1 MKEHN
6 ETIVFCIVSLLGNLL
21 PLLLGLL
28 FYTANLDSWTGWKI
42 FYVDGQ
48 FYLYS
53 ASLLT
58 SSAYIFYTY
67 KIRNTDLNSILLLIT
82 GILIL
87 TVSIFYAWK
96 LAESNNNILF
106 VRNSSVVVFLFTL
119 FLYYYSNLLSNK
131 KIDVIAAQK
140 KGVQDILDQ
149 L

>member
-1 MKEHN
+1 MKEHQ
-6 ETIVFCIVSLLGNLL
+6 ETLIFCFVSLFGNLL

-28 FYTANLDSWTGWKI
+28 FYVANINQWEGWNI
-42 FYVDGQ
+42 FFVDGQ

-87 TVSIFYAWK
+87 IGSLLYAWK
-96 LAESNNNILF
+96 LAKSNNNIVFVKYSSAILF
-106 VRNSSVVVFLFTL
+106 AITL
-119 FLYYYSNLLSNK
+119 LLYYYSNLLNNR
-131 KIDVIAAQK
+131 KIDVIASQK
-140 KGVQDILDQ
+140 KGVEDILKK

>member
-1 MKEHN
+1 MKEHK

-28 FYTANLDSWTGWKI
+28 FYTANLDSWTGWNI
-42 FYVDGQ
+42 FYGDGQ

-67 KIRNTDLNSILLLIT
+67 KVRNTDWNSILLLAT

-96 LAESNNNILF
+96 LAESNNNLLF
-106 VRNSSVVVFLFTL
+106 VRNSSV
-119 FLYYYSNLLSNK
+119 
-131 KIDVIAAQK
+131 I
-140 KGVQDILDQ
+140 
-149 L
+149 

>member
-1 MKEHN
+1 MKEHT
-6 ETIVFCIVSLLGNLL
+6 ETIVFCTVSLLGNLL

-28 FYTANLDSWTGWKI
+28 YYAANLDSWTGWNI
-42 FYVDGQ
+42 FYGDGQ

-67 KIRNTDLNSILLLIT
+67 KVRNTDWNSILLLVT
-82 GILIL
+82 AILML

-96 LAESNNNILF
+96 LAGSNNNLLF
-106 VRNSSVVVFLFTL
+106 VRNSSVVVFLSTL
-119 FLYYYSNLLSNK
+119 FLYYYSNLMSNK
-131 KIDVIAAQK
+131 KIDVVAAQK
-140 KGVQDILDQ
+140 KGVQEILDK

>member
-1 MKEHN
+1 MKEHK
-6 ETIVFCIVSLLGNLL
+6 ETIVFCLVSLLGNLL

-28 FYTANLDSWTGWKI
+28 YYTANSDSWEGWDL
-42 FYVDGQ
+42 FYGDGQ

-67 KIRNTDLNSILLLIT
+67 KVRNADWTSIRLLIT
-82 GILIL
+82 GVLIL
-87 TVSIFYAWK
+87 VVSIFYAWK
-96 LAESNNNILF
+96 LAESNNNVLF
-106 VRNSSVVVFLFTL
+106 VRNSSVIVFVFTL
-119 FLYYYSNLLSNK
+119 MLYYSSNLMSNQ
-131 KIDVIAAQK
+131 KIDVVAAQK